1 MRIHHDIIQGS
12 EQWNVLRRRL
22 TASRMSE
29 VLTPTG
35 KLSKQAESLAVEI
48 ALHEI
53 NGYVDALAFMG
64 NKYTDWGQAT
74 EAEAR
79 QVAEILLAE
88 QLGSDIL
95 IKEVGFVEDDTGL
108 IGCSP
113 DGLIYEDSLISG
125 LELKCPKS
133 QTHASWILDGGGL
146 PGEHKPQV
154 HACMVVTGLPCWY
167 FMSYYPGLKPMLVR
181 VERDDYTAKVEAA
194 AAEFAILLEKTKA
207 IVREKLTPVP
217 LL

>member
-1 MRIHHDIIQGS
+1 
-12 EQWNVLRRRL
+12 
-22 TASRMSE
+22 MSE
-29 VLTPTG
+29 VLTPGG

-113 DGLIYEDSLISG
+113 DGLIYEGPDTLISG

-133 QTHASWILDGGGL
+133 QTHAQWILDGGGL

-154 HACMVVTGLPCWY
+154 HASMVVTGLPCWW

-207 IVREKLTPVP
+207 IVRQQLTPVP